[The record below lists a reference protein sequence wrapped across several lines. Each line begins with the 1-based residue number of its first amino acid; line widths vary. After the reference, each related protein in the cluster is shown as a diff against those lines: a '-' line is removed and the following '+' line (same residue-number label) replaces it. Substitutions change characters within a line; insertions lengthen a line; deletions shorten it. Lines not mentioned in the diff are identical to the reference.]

1 MTQQCCRKLLQI
13 WYAPKVAAA
22 ATNKTYKN
30 VNQPDFVC
38 SRCVSCS
45 SFWLTRLSRFLR
57 LKNLSMAYTLLS
69 QDRWGGL
76 TFVGCFFLFCSSV
89 RIFLCCFPY
98 FHVYYF
104 LFFFLNYVEFT
115 FYVILSSSIF
125 FFSSF
130 LLFCI
135 SVLASRIGSI
145 IYLSC
150 FMYHENV

>member
-1 MTQQCCRKLLQI
+1 MKHKKICASGIFDHNRILTKSLQPRTNNITKFLSQAVSFSLDSTACKQSMTQQCCRKLLQI

-69 QDRWGGL
+69 QDR
-76 TFVGCFFLFCSSV
+76 
-89 RIFLCCFPY
+89 
-98 FHVYYF
+98 
-104 LFFFLNYVEFT
+104 
-115 FYVILSSSIF
+115 
-125 FFSSF
+125 
-130 LLFCI
+130 
-135 SVLASRIGSI
+135 
-145 IYLSC
+145 
-150 FMYHENV
+150 